1 LNKPENPISE
11 PMIMVETDSSTNE
24 KTISVQLVTD
34 ADGNIVTTASEI
46 KNLIELNTI
55 ANSLVTVSY
64 ISGNDGT

>member
-1 LNKPENPISE
+1 
-11 PMIMVETDSSTNE
+11 MVETDSSTNE